1 VRAVLAALAVGAL
14 VVAGMRVLAGVQLP
28 WAVLLGVPVT
38 AFTMLF
44 LLMPVAAEAVWAPL
58 PEPPTR
64 ATEHL
69 AATLASRLDEAAGH
83 AGRFRTRV
91 QPRLASLALVKLRRA
106 GIDELHDPRAPDIL
120 GAQLHRLVTDPNATM
135 PDPRTAAAL
144 FASLAE
150 D

>member
-38 AFTMLF
+38 AFTLLF

-58 PEPPTR
+58 PEP
-64 ATEHL
+64 
-69 AATLASRLDEAAGH
+69 
-83 AGRFRTRV
+83 
-91 QPRLASLALVKLRRA
+91 PRLASLALVKLRRA
-106 GIDELHDPRAPDIL
+106 GIDELHDPRAPDVL